1 MKLLYSPSIPDF
13 SLIASCVDMKNKM
26 GSKSVISILER
37 VKEIDWTKEAI
48 NSVLMEEGEKDV
60 ANRKNLMN
68 VLRIALTGTNKG
80 FVGIQMSCDLGI
92 KRNDRI
98 DR

>member
-1 MKLLYSPSIPDF
+1 MKLLYSPLIPDF
-13 SLIASCVDMKNKM
+13 NSITSCVDMKNKM
-26 GSKSVISILER
+26 GPKSVTSILER
-37 VKEIDWTKEAI
+37 IKEIDWTKEAI
-48 NSVLMEEGEKDV
+48 NSVLMEQGEKDV
-60 ANRKNLMN
+60 ANRK
-68 VLRIALTGTNKG
+68 KG

>member
-1 MKLLYSPSIPDF
+1 MKLLYSPLIPDF
-13 SLIASCVDMKNKM
+13 NSITSCVDMKNKM
-26 GSKSVISILER
+26 GPKSVTSILER
-37 VKEIDWTKEAI
+37 IKEIEEAI
-48 NSVLMEEGEKDV
+48 NSVLMEQGEKDV
-60 ANRKNLMN
+60 ANRKKLMN
-68 VLRIALTGTNKG
+68 VLRVALTGTNKG

>member
-1 MKLLYSPSIPDF
+1 MKLLYSPLIPDF
-13 SLIASCVDMKNKM
+13 NSITSCVDMKNKM
-26 GSKSVISILER
+26 GPKSVTSILER
-37 VKEIDWTKEAI
+37 IKEIDWTKEAI
-48 NSVLMEEGEKDV
+48 NSVLMEQGEKDV
-60 ANRKNLMN
+60 ANRKKLMN
-68 VLRIALTGTNKG
+68 VLRVALTGTNKG